1 MQEIIKQL
9 QDKIS
14 SESTPTMPI
23 ETTYYVSGLADALE
37 IVQNR
42 VKDKLKV
49 GQEYYVLM
57 PVGNTHGRPTYKNEF
72 RPLKLKLYQ
81 IKILQN
87 RNDIFCFALNKDEIP
102 DWYKGS
108 LTIQFSNP
116 NTLKLRVFKTF
127 EEAEKNKEIK
137 LWTFRK
143 PYI

>member
-1 MQEIIKQL
+1 MKEIERILKS
-9 QDKIS
+9 KIS
-14 SESTPTMPI
+14 A
-23 ETTYYVSGLADALE
+23 ETTKNMSTEMQYYIAGLADALE
-37 IVQNR
+37 VVRQRMRDRLI
-42 VKDKLKV
+42 V

-57 PVGNTHGRPTYKNEF
+57 PVGNTNGRPTYKNEF

-127 EEAEKNKEIK
+127 EEAEKNKEVK

-143 PYI
+143 VYY

>member
-1 MQEIIKQL
+1 
-9 QDKIS
+9 
-14 SESTPTMPI
+14 
-23 ETTYYVSGLADALE
+23 
-37 IVQNR
+37 
-42 VKDKLKV
+42 
-49 GQEYYVLM
+49 M
-57 PVGNTHGRPTYKNEF
+57 PVGNTNGRPTYKNEF

-102 DWYKGS
+102 DWYKDS

-143 PYI
+143 VYY